1 MQNKFI
7 IILILLTGLLL
18 TTTLMAFEPTSSEFY
33 EFAEDI
39 YIKYDLDSF
48 SYSFPY
54 SRKETVEILKEI
66 NEKKEMLN
74 DIEKETLEYY
84 RSKYSSY
91 IKNVNKSEYHL
102 FSYEKDRGNFYLD
115 FVGRMGKIVDEYDF
129 KIDEKLSY
137 LVYTSGLTFKG
148 NITDSMDYYFYFV
161 DETMNGELDS
171 IKGSETISYIDEYGD
186 NITKTYSRVDK
197 YFENKGVGWINTGF
211 RVDKSEIYFDTTEA
225 YMNFYLPY
233 LTLEIGKN
241 KNSWGPGE
249 ISNVMLSDNATSY
262 VQFKNKLELGIFQ
275 LTSLTAKLRTDELDP
290 NTEIVTDIGDTKY
303 QYRKKYLAAHRL
315 EIDLSK
321 NIKIGLN
328 ESVIYADKDLQLGYM
343 IPFNFFWSEQHYEGD
358 RDNSSMGIDFSV
370 KPFNRFSFYGELFL
384 DDLSVSELN
393 DYRHAKYSYLVGLK
407 YYPKILP
414 NSKISLEYSR
424 VNPIVYTHRFNID
437 NFTHYNSN
445 IGSFLYPNSEYY
457 YISLEKKWNS
467 KLTSNIYYYRQ
478 NHGDNYIDDDNNY
491 INVGGD
497 IYYPDRLSGD
507 KEEIALEFLKGVKK
521 KTRTLGVNLSY
532 LIEWEKFY
540 KNLSINNLYLK
551 FNAEYNKYI
560 KECPENINEIDNY
573 NKKLTKLKLFL
584 QYNYH

>member
-1 MQNKFI
+1 MHKKFLL
-7 IILILLTGLLL
+7 ILIFFIVLVPN
-18 TTTLMAFEPTSSEFY
+18 LMAFEPISSKFY
-33 EFAEDI
+33 DFAEDI
-39 YIKYDLDSF
+39 YIKYDLQNF

-54 SRKETVEILKEI
+54 SRKEIVKLLKEI
-66 NEKKEMLN
+66 NEKKENLN
-74 DIEKETLEYY
+74 NVEKEILKYY
-84 RSKYSSY
+84 QRKYSSY
-91 IKNVNKSEYHL
+91 IDNFKNDEFHL
-102 FSYEKDRGNFYLD
+102 YSYKKEKGNLFLD
-115 FVGRMGKIVDEYDF
+115 FVGRMGQVNDEYDF
-129 KIDEKLSY
+129 KIDDKLSY
-137 LVYTSGLTFKG
+137 IVYTSGLTFKG
-148 NITDSMDYYFYFV
+148 NITDNMDYYFYFV
-161 DETMNGELDS
+161 DETMNGELEN

-186 NITKTYSRVDK
+186 NITKTYSLIEK

-211 RVDKSEIYFDTTEA
+211 RVDKSEIYFDTTEV

-249 ISNVMLSDNATSY
+249 ISNVMLSDNSTSY
-262 VQFKNKLELGIFQ
+262 VQFKNKLDLGKFK

-290 NTEIVTDIGDTKY
+290 NTEIETDVGDTKY

-370 KPFNRFSFYGELFL
+370 KPFNRFSFYGEIFL

-393 DYRHAKYSYLVGLK
+393 DYRHTKYSYIVGLK
-407 YYPKILP
+407 YYPKILS
-414 NSKISLEYSR
+414 NTKISLEYSR
-424 VNPIVYTHRFNID
+424 VNPIVYTHKFNID

-457 YISLEKKWNS
+457 YVGLKKRWNS

-478 NHGDNYIDDDNNY
+478 NHGDNYIDNEGYY

-497 IYYPDRLSGD
+497 MYYPDRLSGTTED
-507 KEEIALEFLKGVKK
+507 RKYSFLNGVKE
-521 KTRTLGVNLSY
+521 KTKSMGIKLSY
-532 LIEWEKFY
+532 LIEWKNLY

-560 KECPENINEIDNY
+560 KECPENIDEVDNY
-573 NKKLTKLKLFL
+573 EKKLTKLKLFL